1 MSPAGPY
8 NTVLN
13 NAPGEKSCSRCGQQF
28 TCRMDDI
35 TQCQCSVVKLTAEAR
50 AFMAASFS
58 DCLCK
63 NCLVEMN
70 AAAVAGLKK

>member
-1 MSPAGPY
+1 MLGEGTMETPSPQHWERGLG
-8 NTVLN
+8 VRVIR
-13 NAPGEKSCSRCGQQF
+13 ES
-28 TCRMDDI
+28 
-35 TQCQCSVVKLTAEAR
+35 SVAAEAR